1 MSLMRPNHRPSLD
14 LSLQG
19 APAAPAAAMPEIAS
33 ALSWRTWDA
42 GCEEAQR
49 RSLPILALAEASW
62 ANSSQRL
69 AFHLQHN
76 DTLRELVE
84 TRVVPVLVSP
94 EERPDL
100 VAAWRWAAMA
110 LTGTSGPPL
119 LMFLTQ
125 EGLPFLAYCTMAI
138 EGDDAYP
145 SLVSLVESVAEN
157 YAADAP
163 AIAVEAQ
170 QLDATGLAPFPD
182 TPGETEWDA
191 FRQRLDFRRGGL
203 TEEPK
208 HPRPTLLWTLL
219 DCHARGNLPDDILA
233 WLSKTLDELVRGGTW
248 DQIDRGFHR
257 CARDDR
263 WIVPHFEKPIPLN
276 AQLAAVYARA
286 ATELQNDAFR
296 DIASRLISFC
306 TVALREG
313 VDVIASD
320 TGYYTW
326 TSKELLNTLDAALV
340 QVVTLHYDIKPV
352 HERQALRRVIEME
365 QMDRFSHE
373 DVDVL
378 QTRLVRGRAQLRAAR
393 QRRPAP
399 PALSNPSLAWRAETV
414 RWLLKACDWSD
425 AVRPAVLVSELT
437 RLVEGR
443 LDPVQGYARRSRN
456 MSDQGF
462 CLEDQAA
469 LLATFV
475 EAHRVTGEQPW
486 LDRSRELADIL
497 LALWWTDEGWLDGQG
512 TSSRSRAVIDDIL
525 PSSLANLSGALQ
537 DLGRISDR
545 PAYSDQVARVRQVE
559 RTLAAR
565 SGHWSALI
573 PIHP

>member
-1 MSLMRPNHRPSLD
+1 
-14 LSLQG
+14 
-19 APAAPAAAMPEIAS
+19 MPEIAS
-33 ALSWRTWDA
+33 ALSWRSWEA
-42 GCEEAQR
+42 GGEEAQR

-69 AFHLQHN
+69 ALRLQQ
-76 DTLRELVE
+76 DATLRELVE

-94 EERPDL
+94 DERPDL

-125 EGLPFLAYCTMAI
+125 EGLPFLAYCTMAV

-157 YAADAP
+157 YADAA

-170 QLDATGLAPFPD
+170 RLESTGLAPFPD
-182 TPGETEWDA
+182 TPVEPEWDA

-219 DCHARGNLPDDILA
+219 DCHGRGNLPDDILA

-373 DVDVL
+373 DVDLL

-399 PALSNPSLAWRAETV
+399 PALSLPSLAWRAETV
-414 RWLLKACDWSD
+414 RWLLRASVWSD
-425 AVRPAVLVSELT
+425 TIQPSALLSELT
-437 RLVEGR
+437 QLVEGR
-443 LDPVQGYARRSRN
+443 LDPVQGYARRSSEQSAN
-456 MSDQGF
+456 DV

-469 LLATFV
+469 LLAAFI
-475 EAHRVTGEQPW
+475 EAYRVTNDQPW
-486 LDRSRELADIL
+486 LDRSQELADIL
-497 LALWWTDEGWLDGQG
+497 LAHWWTDEGWLDGPG

-525 PSSLANLSGALQ
+525 PSPLANLSGALQ
-537 DLGRISDR
+537 DLGRMRNSSTG
-545 PAYSDQVARVRQVE
+545 SDQLAMMMRVE
-559 RTLAAR
+559 RSLAAR

-573 PIHP
+573 PANP